1 MKIQI
6 PPSVHSYPAP
16 VILIGCGTIDKPNII
31 TCSWFGTVCSEPP
44 MVSVSI
50 RRNRHSYNPI
60 HISGEFTVNIPQ
72 TTDIDIVKYCGTKSG
87 RDVNKFTELGLTPA
101 ICPPL
106 RVAPMISECP
116 LVLACK
122 VKHELELGT
131 HNIFIAEVMSI
142 HCEEDRVRKSQRP
155 DTNPED
161 QVVYL
166 DGKYWTL
173 DHLRE

>member
-6 PPSVHSYPAP
+6 PPSVHSFPAP
-16 VILIGCGTIDKPNII
+16 VILIGCGTLEKPNII

-50 RRNRHSYNPI
+50 RRNRFSYNPI
-60 HISGEFTVNIPQ
+60 HIYGEFTANIPQ
-72 TTDIDIVKYCGTKSG
+72 KSDIDIVKYCGTKSG
-87 RDVNKFTELGLTPA
+87 RDVNKFADLGLAPVA
-101 ICPPL
+101 CPPL
-106 RVAPMISECP
+106 KNAPMISECQ

-131 HNIFIAEVMSI
+131 HNIFIAEVLSI
-142 HCEEDRVRKSQRP
+142 HCEEERVRQSQRP
-155 DTNPED
+155 APHPQE

-166 DGKYWTL
+166 DGKYWVL
-173 DHLRE
+173 DLFKQ